1 MIDVER
7 NGLGERRIA
16 GRKNGDSVPDIGKAY
31 RRSETTLKTNKN
43 KNGLPGTERMKTI
56 PRWRGGFVKLVVVA
70 RHLGRKQETGP
81 SKPGSAV
88 QMGCTDP
95 AIGYRQIKSAPIGVL
110 GVLAGNTESQVRGQT
125 VGKGIER
132 FK

>member
-1 MIDVER
+1 M
-7 NGLGERRIA
+7 
-16 GRKNGDSVPDIGKAY
+16 
-31 RRSETTLKTNKN
+31 
-43 KNGLPGTERMKTI
+43 GTWLRQ
-56 PRWRGGFVKLVVVA
+56 GGGYSQASWEEKK
-70 RHLGRKQETGP
+70 KQVL
-81 SKPGSAV
+81 SKPGSAI